1 MKLSPLDIEHM
12 EFPTGMGGY
21 SKRQVRE
28 FLQQVAGQLETAL
41 RENQQLKDELRKL
54 EARIDELQ
62 LGESQLKRAVVAAER
77 IAGEIKEN
85 AKHEATLILR
95 EADSERE
102 QIIRAAQEKTR
113 EAREELVRL
122 EREQELFRE
131 QFRGLLKAFERAIDS
146 PGEARRLAVN
156 GSKTAIKSRS

>member
-12 EFPTGMGGY
+12 DFPTGMGGY

-28 FLQQVAGQLETAL
+28 FLQQVAGQLETVL
-41 RENQQLKDELRKL
+41 RENQQLKDEVRKL
-54 EARIDELQ
+54 ETRIDELQ
-62 LGESQLKRAVVAAER
+62 QGESQLKRAVVAAER

-85 AKHEATLILR
+85 AKHEAKLILR

-102 QIIRAAQEKTR
+102 RILRTAQEKTR

-146 PGEARRLAVN
+146 PEERRRLAAN
-156 GSKTAIKSRS
+156 GRKTAEKSP